1 MAIIYY
7 GFLIIMAILFFI
19 AIRRIMRRYN
29 YLNHLIVL
37 FYDKAEMP
45 QDELIK
51 NIYSYATSDFRLKKI
66 VEKYNATE
74 EDFNEIFNKLIYWA
88 NFKKGRRYVP
98 INSFFYV
105 SSLEKILKNKDL
117 EAKPLTMKMMNH
129 FHI

>member
-19 AIRRIMRRYN
+19 AIRRIMRRDN
-29 YLNHLIVL
+29 YLNHLIVV
-37 FYDKAEMP
+37 FYDKEEMP

>member
-19 AIRRIMRRYN
+19 AIRRIMRRDN

-37 FYDKAEMP
+37 FYDNAEMP
-45 QDELIK
+45 QDELIQ

-74 EDFNEIFNKLIYWA
+74 EDFNEIFNKLVYWA

>member
-19 AIRRIMRRYN
+19 AIRRIMRRDN
-29 YLNHLIVL
+29 YLNHLIVV

-66 VEKYNATE
+66 VEKYKATE
-74 EDFNEIFNKLIYWA
+74 EDFNEIFK
-88 NFKKGRRYVP
+88 
-98 INSFFYV
+98 V
-105 SSLEKILKNKDL
+105 SIDMKD
-117 EAKPLTMKMMNH
+117 
-129 FHI
+129 

>member
-1 MAIIYY
+1 
-7 GFLIIMAILFFI
+7 
-19 AIRRIMRRYN
+19 MRRDN
-29 YLNHLIVL
+29 YLNHLIVV

>member
-19 AIRRIMRRYN
+19 AIRRIMRRDN
-29 YLNHLIVL
+29 YLNHLIVV

-45 QDELIK
+45 KDELIK